1 MRGGGARARV
11 CVCVCGRGVVEWSVG
26 GVVGTG
32 VVVVVGEGVV
42 GVGVGVGG
50 RWMGRV
56 SGVAC
61 VVGMGGR
68 GGGVGWW
75 WCVWVGRWRMAVVAV
90 GGGAASAC
98 MGWGGVGSPWPPFSL
113 TCKQRNAACDFAR
126 ECFARHLARA
136 DGDAGGNTQPGGIPK
151 AERTRSKFAQ
161 SRAFVARVNTCGGD
175 ARGR

>member
-1 MRGGGARARV
+1 VSECREWISERGDGRARRWCGMVVVRVGGQVENGRGGGGWWCGV
-11 CVCVCGRGVVEWSVG
+11 GMHGVGRGVVS
-26 GVVGTG
+26 
-32 VVVVVGEGVV
+32 
-42 GVGVGVGG
+42 
-50 RWMGRV
+50 
-56 SGVAC
+56 
-61 VVGMGGR
+61 
-68 GGGVGWW
+68 
-75 WCVWVGRWRMAVVAV
+75 MA
-90 GGGAASAC
+90 
-98 MGWGGVGSPWPPFSL
+98 PFSL

>member
-1 MRGGGARARV
+1 V

-32 VVVVVGEGVV
+32 VVVVVVGEGVV

-136 DGDAGGNTQPGGIPK
+136 DGDAGGNTKARRNTESRTHKIEVCSESGIR
-151 AERTRSKFAQ
+151 RTGQYMWRRCA
-161 SRAFVARVNTCGGD
+161 RALMNDIC
-175 ARGR
+175 